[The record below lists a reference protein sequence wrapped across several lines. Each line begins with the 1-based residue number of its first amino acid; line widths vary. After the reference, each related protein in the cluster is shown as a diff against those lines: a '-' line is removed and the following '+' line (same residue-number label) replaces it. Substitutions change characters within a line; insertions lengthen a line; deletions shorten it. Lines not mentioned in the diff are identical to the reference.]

1 MENEELKRR
10 YNYATSKAVKLEEDI
25 LLVTN
30 KSIEKETELDR
41 YF

>member
-1 MENEELKRR
+1 MENEELQKK
-10 YNYATSKAVKLEEDI
+10 YNCATSKAVKLEEDI